1 MLPGSSVSAR
11 WHGVCNKGGIQAGR
25 VCLDAGQAPVA
36 VIKGMFISSVTDRGP
51 VPALVKTLAFNEA
64 RLRVIAENVANYDT
78 PGYKAK
84 RLDAKAF
91 QKALRRALAER
102 GDDPRKPLVIAD
114 TDQLSTG
121 PDGML
126 RARPGDQP
134 VENVLF
140 HDRTN
145 VSIERQMA
153 DLAETN
159 VVYEQAT
166 SLLQNKYNGLRRAIR
181 GRV

>member
-1 MLPGSSVSAR
+1 MR
-11 WHGVCNKGGIQAGR
+11 
-25 VCLDAGQAPVA
+25 LDAEQDPVGE
-36 VIKGMFISSVTDRGP
+36 IEGMFISSVTDRGP
-51 VPALVKTLAFNEA
+51 VPALVKTLAFNEV
-64 RLRVIAENVANYDT
+64 RLRVIAENIANYDT

-91 QKALRRALAER
+91 QKALRRALVER
-102 GDDPRKPLVIAD
+102 GDDPRKPLVIPQ

-126 RARPGDQP
+126 RARPTEQP

-159 VVYEQAT
+159 MVHEQAT
-166 SLLQNKYNGLRRAIR
+166 SLLRSKYNGLRKAIR
-181 GRV
+181 GRL